1 MRVVLALGGISVS
14 DAVVHLLEA
23 VHHGLMGRLYTF
35 LLLYLAVAFLQ
46 NLYIDLVAIF
56 TAKIHLFINLID
68 FRLLNDDI
76 FDL

>member
-1 MRVVLALGGISVS
+1 
-14 DAVVHLLEA
+14 
-23 VHHGLMGRLYTF
+23 MGRLYTF

-76 FDL
+76 FDLEPDFSSLSPIYVGIPFYYLQIISI